1 MELTSRFF
9 VHVFDSHWSSLT
21 YTSKHSGQELR
32 FTEPIKDLKLLP
44 GLEWKGSKTL
54 IAATAEATGVGFFE
68 FLQLIEQFCEEHN
81 IPPTNYER
89 RCVALLL
96 GIQKVHLRDMVLPY
110 VQDIGN
116 YSAEGTDKWS
126 ELRRAFLYQNV
137 SPHW

>member
-1 MELTSRFF
+1 MCSIHIGL
-9 VHVFDSHWSSLT
+9 
-21 YTSKHSGQELR
+21 HSGQELR
-32 FTEPIKDLKLLP
+32 FTEPIKELKLPP
-44 GLEWKGSKTL
+44 GLEWKGSMTLKT
-54 IAATAEATGVGFFE
+54 ATTEATGVGFFE

-96 GIQKVHLRDMVLPY
+96 GIQKVHLRTMVLPY

-126 ELRRAFLYQNV
+126 ELRSLPVPKRVSTLVTRAGYGMV
-137 SPHW
+137 K